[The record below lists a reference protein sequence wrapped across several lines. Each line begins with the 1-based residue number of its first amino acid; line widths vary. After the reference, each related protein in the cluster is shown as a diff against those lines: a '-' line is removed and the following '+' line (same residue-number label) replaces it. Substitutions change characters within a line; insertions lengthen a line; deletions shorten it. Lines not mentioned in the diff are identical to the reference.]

1 MNISPVQSPQTQNF
15 RGLHVSKKALKG
27 LECTE
32 DALLKIPEI
41 KECAKKYEVL
51 IKRGKV
57 NGHKNLDFII
67 TALGG
72 MLSSAIGGTIGFFI
86 SMYMCMKNKDIT
98 AMESALPM
106 LSGMFGSPLLY
117 TMGTI
122 LYRNKPTYEYIV
134 QGGKGITHNALGE
147 TQLTGT
153 KSKEYRID
161 KDNWHGVIQNMT
173 KEIQDEDYG
182 RFSRTI
188 RKYNIN
194 ELDNTKNI
202 LNILKDPVIKNE
214 FSNGDCFNYKIGQTS
229 LLNKFFD
236 IIPTEENQKD
246 YDEILQSMKSMKNID
261 YNQIDEN
268 GISVLEKIINSENTK
283 ALELVRNFEF
293 EYLRELD
300 YAYENIQNDTFKRKV
315 KNLNIKF
322 PHVFEALKNQ
332 SPDALDAA
340 FEELN
345 SPFCRKEKLVKEM
358 IDFAYSNCRGC
369 FLANVL
375 FRKLQDENLLPK
387 EAYDRM
393 IAEREDRYNRWR

>member
-1 MNISPVQSPQTQNF
+1 MQIKQPVFQASNRITEVRANETEQECLLAL
-15 RGLHVSKKALKG
+15 RKGMIKADDRAIDWNNPSGDRVPFFHYLV
-27 LECTE
+27 ER
-32 DALLKIPEI
+32 D
-41 KECAKKYEVL
+41 Y
-51 IKRGKV
+51 
-57 NGHKNLDFII
+57 I
-67 TALGG
+67 TAVN
-72 MLSSAIGGTIGFFI
+72 
-86 SMYMCMKNKDIT
+86 Y
-98 AMESALPM
+98 
-106 LSGMFGSPLLY
+106 LLA
-117 TMGTI
+117 
-122 LYRNKPTYEYIV
+122 KPE
-134 QGGKGITHNALGE
+134 N
-147 TQLTGT
+147 
-153 KSKEYRID
+153 S
-161 KDNWHGVIQNMT
+161 
-173 KEIQDEDYG
+173 
-182 RFSRTI
+182 
-188 RKYNIN
+188 RKYVNLAANGKTALDIVVSHKMETLLRSRGGLYYE
-194 ELDNTKNI
+194 ELRAQTANTDAKTVSAKI
-202 LNILKDPVIKNE
+202 FMDDPVKVKPAQMQPIKGE
-214 FSNGDCFNYKIGQTS
+214 
-229 LLNKFFD
+229 
-236 IIPTEENQKD
+236 KD

-315 KNLNIKF
+315 KNLNVKF

-358 IDFAYSNCRGC
+358 IDFAYSNCRGS

>member
-1 MNISPVQSPQTQNF
+1 
-15 RGLHVSKKALKG
+15 
-27 LECTE
+27 
-32 DALLKIPEI
+32 
-41 KECAKKYEVL
+41 
-51 IKRGKV
+51 
-57 NGHKNLDFII
+57 
-67 TALGG
+67 
-72 MLSSAIGGTIGFFI
+72 
-86 SMYMCMKNKDIT
+86 MKNKDIT

-106 LSGMFGSPLLY
+106 LSGMFGGPLLY

-315 KNLNIKF
+315 KNLNVKF

-345 SPFCRKEKLVKEM
+345 SPFCRKEKLVREM

>member
-98 AMESALPM
+98 AMELALPM
-106 LSGMFGSPLLY
+106 LGGLFGGPLLY
-117 TMGTI
+117 TIGTI

-173 KEIQDEDYG
+173 KEIQDEDFG
-182 RFSRTI
+182 RFSRTV

-194 ELDNTKNI
+194 ELDSTKNI

-214 FSNGDCFNYKIGQTS
+214 FSNGDCFNYEIEGQT
-229 LLNKFFD
+229 LLHAFLD
-236 IIPTEENQKD
+236 TIPLEENQKD
-246 YDEILQSMKSMKNID
+246 YEQIRYIMKGMKHIN
-261 YNQIDEN
+261 YNQIDGN
-268 GISVLEKIINSENTK
+268 GISALEKILNSENHQT
-283 ALELVRNFEF
+283 LELVRNFEF

-300 YAYENIQNDTFKRKV
+300 YAYENIQDENFKRKA
-315 KNLNIKF
+315 KNLNVKF
-322 PHVFEALKNQ
+322 PHIFEALKHE

-340 FEELN
+340 FEELK
-345 SPFCRKEKLVKEM
+345 SPFCRKEKLVRDM
-358 IDFAYSNCRGC
+358 IDFASANCRGS
-369 FLANVL
+369 FVANVL
-375 FRKLQDENLLPK
+375 CRKLENENLLTK